1 MATQYYINGPTAT
14 TQLALSQ
21 LLLLLMAWASAVS
34 ARDVIVVVAGVED
47 IAITTP
53 AAAAMAPLFLSFDA
67 KNGKLQCF

>member
-34 ARDVIVVVAGVED
+34 ARDVVVVAGVED

>member
-34 ARDVIVVVAGVED
+34 ARDVVVVAGVGD